1 MHTSPLLKF
10 GIHGARV
17 LEQASE
23 GCELDIGKLNKHVEL
38 ALGVERRC
46 KVVGAPPLSNPQ
58 FIEPPAHPLIGTAQ
72 PEKGTRPAGKAPCPA
87 DKLPCP
93 TADGTRP
100 AAETPCPA
108 AKTLCPA
115 VEMPSPT
122 AKFPRPAA
130 DGTRPAAEF
139 PRPAEGVTGQKGPSQ
154 GGNAS
159 GRPQDI
165 EFLKE
170 TPATQ
175 PERQEVAL
183 HP

>member
-17 LEQASE
+17 LGQASE

-46 KVVGAPPLSNPQ
+46 KVVGAPPLSTPQ
-58 FIEPPAHPLIGTAQ
+58 FMEQPAHPLMGTVQ

-100 AAETPCPA
+100 AAKLP
-108 AKTLCPA
+108 CPA

-139 PRPAEGVTGQKGPSQ
+139 PRPAEGVTGQKGRSQ
-154 GGNAS
+154 GGSAS